1 MQVVKAPLA
10 FLLLQL
16 SLMASVRIIKR
27 LSYAAAVLLQ
37 ILFLGAILL
46 DKQKKS
52 DLIQLQRLYH
62 LFKT

>member
-1 MQVVKAPLA
+1 LQVVKAPLA

>member
-1 MQVVKAPLA
+1 ME
-10 FLLLQL
+10 
-16 SLMASVRIIKR
+16 SVRIIKR
-27 LSYAAAVLLQ
+27 LSYATAVLLQ

-52 DLIQLQRLYH
+52 DHIQLQRLYR